1 MLRLGAGALAAALLA
16 ACTMTGDPEP
26 DPTADE
32 TAQPTATPAPS
43 LSLAAEPPIPSGGAN
58 GLLRLGTVGEPRV
71 PPALV
76 YSTLVTVD
84 PRTASI
90 YADLAEFVEQPEP
103 LTLTFHLNEH
113 ARFHTPAGDSG
124 ANGGGNA
131 SDPGPINATEIA
143 RDFAI
148 RAGAGEF
155 LFSLV
160 VEEVTAVDVRTVQLR
175 LYAPFALL
183 LEQLGDADTA
193 GVRADA
199 PSTVG
204 TPLGS
209 GPFVPERQEDGS
221 LTLRPHVSYHR
232 LGLPMLGEIRML
244 AAERA
249 RALDAAFAGGALDL
263 QALDNPD
270 SVNRAIEE
278 RPDARIL
285 ARSSRRARGLGLS
298 LVGAKGG
305 RIVRF
310 DAAFQDQRVRRAFAL
325 ALDRDAIA
333 AYDESTHAG
342 PVGPAFAADALDPT
356 DLAGHELFQHDP
368 QEAASLLQ
376 AAGHEGLT
384 FALEGPLAQPVRGL
398 AQLIARQLRA
408 AGFVPTLELVDNA
421 RLQTDLEHGDFE
433 AIVFELEPIRS
444 PDIGLRLHVS
454 GGLSGVSPWGYSN
467 PVYDD
472 AVRAALARID
482 PVERAAASRAAQQLL
497 LEDVPAMLPLP
508 EPVERIAIASAVGG
522 YEYDAYEFNERGLA
536 PLWHVGANSARVPR
550 APQRLATAL
559 GGRL

>member
-16 ACTMTGDPEP
+16 ACTTTEDPEP
-26 DPTADE
+26 DPTPAE
-32 TAQPTATPAPS
+32 TAQPDATAAPS

-84 PRTASI
+84 PRSASI

-113 ARFHTPAGDSG
+113 ARFHAPAGDST
-124 ANGGGNA
+124 ANSGSNA
-131 SDPGPINATEIA
+131 SDPGLINATEIA

-160 VEEVTAVDVRTVQLR
+160 VEDVTAVDPRTLQLR

-183 LEQLGDADTA
+183 LEQLGNAETA

-209 GPFVPERQEDGS
+209 GPFVPERQEDRS

-244 AAERA
+244 AAERE
-249 RALDAAFAGGALDL
+249 RALGAAFAGGALDL
-263 QALDNPD
+263 QVLDTAD
-270 SVNRAIEE
+270 SVSRAIE
-278 RPDARIL
+278 RSDARIL

-305 RIVRF
+305 RMVRF
-310 DAAFQDQRVRRAFAL
+310 DPALQDQRVRRALAL
-325 ALDRDAIA
+325 ALDREAIA
-333 AYDESTHAG
+333 AYDQSTHAG
-342 PVGPAFAADALDPT
+342 PVSPAFAADALDPT
-356 DLAGHELFQHDP
+356 DLAEHELFQHDP
-368 QEAASLLQ
+368 REAASLLQ

-421 RLQTDLEHGDFE
+421 RLQADLEQGDFE

-472 AVRAALARID
+472 AVRAALAQID
-482 PVERAAASRAAQQLL
+482 PAERASASRAAQQLL

-508 EPVERIAIASAVGG
+508 EPVERIAIASAIGG

-536 PLWHVGANSARVPR
+536 PFWHVGADSTRTPGA
-550 APQRLATAL
+550 APPHPAAV